1 MSEHKR
7 TSKSDPILVD
17 FLSQEDLGQPGQLGL
32 TLAPGKKTD
41 EKDVQW
47 ERDLETDLK
56 RLREEYG
63 VGVLV
68 SLMEHDEYS
77 DLEIPDLTQ
86 KAEEQ
91 GMEVL
96 YLPIPD
102 YGVPNASEDDDF
114 RPFVEDIA
122 NRIEEGETVVVHCR
136 GGLGRS
142 GLVAASVLV
151 ALGHSAE
158 EAIDTVRGT
167 RQGAVE
173 TPDQEDR
180 VRLFEMELKAEN
192 KELRD

>member
-1 MSEHKR
+1 MSEHQK
-7 TSKSDPILVD
+7 TSESDPILVD
-17 FLSQEDLGQPGQLGL
+17 FLPQEELEVPGQLGL

-68 SLMEHDEYS
+68 SLMERDEYS
-77 DLEIPDLTQ
+77 DLQIPELFQ

-91 GMEVL
+91 GMAVL

-102 YGVPNASEDDDF
+102 YGVPNASEDDDY
-114 RPFVEDIA
+114 RPFIEDVA
-122 NRIEEGETVVVHCR
+122 NRIEEGETVIVHCR

-142 GLVAASVLV
+142 GMVAASVLV
-151 ALGHSAE
+151 ALGQSAE
-158 EAIDTVRGT
+158 EAIKTVRGA
-167 RQGAVE
+167 RKGAIE

-180 VRLFEMELKAEN
+180 VRWFEMELQAG
-192 KELRD
+192 DDG

>member
-1 MSEHKR
+1 MSEHEK
-7 TSKSDPILVD
+7 TSESDPILVD
-17 FLSQEDLGQPGQLGL
+17 FLPQEELGLPGQLGL

-41 EKDVQW
+41 EKDTRW

-77 DLEIPDLTQ
+77 DLEIPELFREA
-86 KAEEQ
+86 KEQ
-91 GMEVL
+91 GMEVF

-102 YGVPNASEDDDF
+102 YGVPNAPEDDDY
-114 RPFVEDIA
+114 RPFIEDVA
-122 NRIEEGETVVVHCR
+122 KRIEEGETVVVHCR

-158 EAIDTVRGT
+158 GAIRTVREA
-167 RQGAVE
+167 REGALE

-180 VRLFEMELKAEN
+180 VRWFEMELQAEN
-192 KELRD
+192 KES

>member
-1 MSEHKR
+1 MSEHEK
-7 TSKSDPILVD
+7 TSESDPILVD
-17 FLSQEDLGQPGQLGL
+17 FLPQEELEVPGQLGL

-47 ERDLETDLK
+47 ERDLEDDLK

-68 SLMEHDEYS
+68 SLMERDEYS
-77 DLEIPDLTQ
+77 DLQIPELFQ
-86 KAEEQ
+86 KAEQQ
-91 GMEVL
+91 GMAVL

-102 YGVPNASEDDDF
+102 YGVPNASEDDDY
-114 RPFVEDIA
+114 RPFIEDIA
-122 NRIEEGETVVVHCR
+122 DRIEEGETVIVHCR

-142 GLVAASVLV
+142 GMVAASVLV

-158 EAIDTVRGT
+158 DALGTVRGA
-167 RQGAVE
+167 REGAVE

-180 VRLFEMELKAEN
+180 VRWFEMELQAG
-192 KELRD
+192 DDD

>member
-1 MSEHKR
+1 MSEHQK
-7 TSKSDPILVD
+7 TSESDPILVD
-17 FLSQEDLGQPGQLGL
+17 FLPQEELEVPGQLGL

-68 SLMEHDEYS
+68 SLMERDEYS
-77 DLEIPDLTQ
+77 DLQIPELFQ

-102 YGVPNASEDDDF
+102 YGVPNASEDDDY
-114 RPFVEDIA
+114 RPFIEDIA
-122 NRIEEGETVVVHCR
+122 NRIEEGETVIVHCR

-142 GLVAASVLV
+142 GMVAASVLV

-158 EAIDTVRGT
+158 EAIKTVRGA
-167 RQGAVE
+167 RKGAIE

-180 VRLFEMELKAEN
+180 VRWFEMELQAG
-192 KELRD
+192 DDG

>member
-1 MSEHKR
+1 MSEHQK
-7 TSKSDPILVD
+7 TSESDPILVD
-17 FLSQEDLGQPGQLGL
+17 FLPQEELEVPGQLGL

-68 SLMEHDEYS
+68 SLMERDEYS
-77 DLEIPDLTQ
+77 DLQIPELFQ
-86 KAEEQ
+86 KAEQQ
-91 GMEVL
+91 GMAVL

-102 YGVPNASEDDDF
+102 YGVPNASEDDDY
-114 RPFVEDIA
+114 RPFIEDVA
-122 NRIEEGETVVVHCR
+122 NRIEEGETVIVHCR

-142 GLVAASVLV
+142 GMVAASVLV
-151 ALGHSAE
+151 ALGQSAE
-158 EAIDTVRGT
+158 EAIKTVRGA
-167 RQGAVE
+167 RKGAIE

-180 VRLFEMELKAEN
+180 VRWFEMELQAG
-192 KELRD
+192 DDG

>member
-1 MSEHKR
+1 MSDHEK
-7 TSKSDPILVD
+7 TSESDPIVVD
-17 FLSQEDLGQPGQLGL
+17 FLPQEELELPGQLGL

-41 EKDVQW
+41 EKDVRW

-63 VGVLV
+63 VGVLA
-68 SLMEHDEYS
+68 SLMERDEYS
-77 DLEIPDLTQ
+77 DLEIPDLSQ

-102 YGVPNASEDDDF
+102 YGVPSASEDDDY
-114 RPFVEDIA
+114 RPFIEDIA

-142 GLVAASVLV
+142 GLVAASILV
-151 ALGHSAE
+151 ALGRSAE
-158 EAIDTVRGT
+158 AAIKTVRGA
-167 RQGAVE
+167 REGAVE

-180 VRLFEMELKAEN
+180 VRLFEMELQAEN
-192 KELRD
+192 KEG

>member
-1 MSEHKR
+1 MSSNHK
-7 TSKSDPILVD
+7 TSESDPILVN
-17 FLSQEDLGQPGQLGL
+17 FLPQEELEQPGQLGL

-41 EKDVQW
+41 EKDTLW

-77 DLEIPDLTQ
+77 DLEIPELFQ
-86 KAEEQ
+86 EAEDQ
-91 GMEVL
+91 GMEVF

-102 YGVPNASEDDDF
+102 YGVPNAPEDDDYK
-114 RPFVEDIA
+114 PFIKDIA
-122 NRIEEGETVVVHCR
+122 KRIEEGEIVVVHCR

-142 GLVAASVLV
+142 GLVASSVLV

-158 EAIDTVRGT
+158 GAIKTVRGA
-167 RQGAVE
+167 REGAVE

-180 VRLFEMELKAEN
+180 VRLFEMEFQAEN
-192 KELRD
+192 KEG

>member
-1 MSEHKR
+1 MSENEK
-7 TSKSDPILVD
+7 TSESDPILVD
-17 FLSQEDLGQPGQLGL
+17 FLPQEELEVPGQLGL

-56 RLREEYG
+56 RLKEEYG

-68 SLMEHDEYS
+68 SLMERDEYS
-77 DLEIPDLTQ
+77 DLQIPELFQ

-102 YGVPNASEDDDF
+102 YGVPNAPEDDNY
-114 RPFVEDIA
+114 RPFIEDIA
-122 NRIEEGETVVVHCR
+122 SRIEEGETVIVHCR

-142 GLVAASVLV
+142 GMVAASVLV

-158 EAIDTVRGT
+158 DALGTVRGA
-167 RQGAVE
+167 REGAVE

-180 VRLFEMELKAEN
+180 VRWFEMELQAG
-192 KELRD
+192 DV

>member
-1 MSEHKR
+1 MSEHQK
-7 TSKSDPILVD
+7 TSESDPILVD
-17 FLSQEDLGQPGQLGL
+17 FLPQEELEVPGQLGL

-68 SLMEHDEYS
+68 SLMERDEYS
-77 DLEIPDLTQ
+77 DLQIPELFQ

-91 GMEVL
+91 GMAVL

-102 YGVPNASEDDDF
+102 YGVPNASEDDDY
-114 RPFVEDIA
+114 RPFIEDVA
-122 NRIEEGETVVVHCR
+122 NRIEEGETVIVHCR

-142 GLVAASVLV
+142 GMVAASVLV
-151 ALGHSAE
+151 ALGQSAE
-158 EAIDTVRGT
+158 EAIKTVRGA
-167 RQGAVE
+167 RKGAIE

-180 VRLFEMELKAEN
+180 VRWFEMELEAESPREKN
-192 KELRD
+192 

>member
-1 MSEHKR
+1 MSEHEK
-7 TSKSDPILVD
+7 TSESDPILVD
-17 FLSQEDLGQPGQLGL
+17 FLPQEELEVPGQLGL

-47 ERDLETDLK
+47 ERDLETDLE
-56 RLREEYG
+56 RLKEEYG

-68 SLMEHDEYS
+68 SLMERDEYS
-77 DLEIPDLTQ
+77 DLQIPELFQ

-102 YGVPNASEDDDF
+102 YGVPNASADDDYK
-114 RPFVEDIA
+114 PFIEDIA

-136 GGLGRS
+136 GGLGCS

-151 ALGHSAE
+151 VLGHSAE
-158 EAIDTVRGT
+158 EAIDTVRGA
-167 RQGAVE
+167 REGAVE

-180 VRLFEMELKAEN
+180 VRLFEMEIKAEN
-192 KELRD
+192 KEN

>member
-1 MSEHKR
+1 MSEHGK
-7 TSKSDPILVD
+7 TSGSDPILVD
-17 FLSQEDLGQPGQLGL
+17 FLPQEELEVPGRLGL

-47 ERDLETDLK
+47 ERDLETDLE
-56 RLREEYG
+56 RLKVEYG

-68 SLMEHDEYS
+68 SLMERDEYS
-77 DLEIPDLTQ
+77 DLQIPELFQ

-102 YGVPNASEDDDF
+102 YGVPNAPEDDNY
-114 RPFVEDIA
+114 RPFIEDIA
-122 NRIEEGETVVVHCR
+122 SRIEEGETVIVHCR

-142 GLVAASVLV
+142 GMVAASVLV

-158 EAIDTVRGT
+158 DALGTVREA
-167 RQGAVE
+167 RKGAVE

-180 VRLFEMELKAEN
+180 VRWFEMELQAG
-192 KELRD
+192 DG

>member
-1 MSEHKR
+1 MSEHQK
-7 TSKSDPILVD
+7 TSESDPILVD
-17 FLSQEDLGQPGQLGL
+17 FLPQEELEVPGQLGL

-68 SLMEHDEYS
+68 SLMERDEYS
-77 DLEIPDLTQ
+77 DLQIPELFQ

-91 GMEVL
+91 GMAVL

-102 YGVPNASEDDDF
+102 YGVPNASEDDDY

-122 NRIEEGETVVVHCR
+122 ERIEEGETVVVHCR

-142 GLVAASVLV
+142 GMVAASVLV
-151 ALGHSAE
+151 ALGHPAE
-158 EAIDTVRGT
+158 EAIKTVRGA
-167 RQGAVE
+167 RKGAIE

-180 VRLFEMELKAEN
+180 VRWFEMELQAG
-192 KELRD
+192 DDD

>member
-1 MSEHKR
+1 MSEHQK
-7 TSKSDPILVD
+7 TSESDPILVD
-17 FLSQEDLGQPGQLGL
+17 FLPQEELEVPGQLGL

-47 ERDLETDLK
+47 ERDLETDLE
-56 RLREEYG
+56 RLKEEYG

-68 SLMEHDEYS
+68 SLMERDEYS
-77 DLEIPDLTQ
+77 DLQIPELFQ

-102 YGVPNASEDDDF
+102 YGVPNAPEDDNY
-114 RPFVEDIA
+114 RPFIEDIA
-122 NRIEEGETVVVHCR
+122 SRIEGGETVIVHCR

-142 GLVAASVLV
+142 GMVAASVLV

-158 EAIDTVRGT
+158 DALGTVREA
-167 RQGAVE
+167 RKGAVE

-180 VRLFEMELKAEN
+180 VRWFEMELQAG
-192 KELRD
+192 DG